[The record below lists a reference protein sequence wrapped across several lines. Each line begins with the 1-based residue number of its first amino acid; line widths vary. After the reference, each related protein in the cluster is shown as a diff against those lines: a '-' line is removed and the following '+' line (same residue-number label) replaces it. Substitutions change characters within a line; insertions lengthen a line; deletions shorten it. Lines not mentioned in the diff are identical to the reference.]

1 MIPEE
6 FNSVAESLIEVTV
19 TALAEEQLDVQ
30 IRVHKLI
37 PPGDLY
43 VELHTV
49 QVPVEFENP

>member
-6 FNSVAESLIEVTV
+6 FNSVAESLTEVTV

-30 IRVHKLI
+30 IGVHKLS
-37 PPGDLY
+37 PPDDLY

-49 QVPVEFENP
+49 QVPVAFENP